1 MRLPD
6 LAARRTIAL
15 AIVGLAALSL
25 SACGDKLLES
35 QETAFILADPLEHRR
50 TTEPRHHQRWPDHPV
65 SSANKRLH
73 SPLVVGAVIDPTRK
87 PAPLMSLMR
96 VAVDLYPPIDCDD
109 PPDWLMASG
118 TFDVPAPVAAERL
131 ADLGTPVR
139 SAELWVVPGSR
150 DGAYVDVSIPAD
162 SASGRAIAM
171 EASHSGVTPELQ
183 YHEPFETVFQFG
195 PDWLGLPLRQAGVGR
210 TVVFPPSQ
218 DCSSAERAQDDRLPT
233 RVIVYGAF
241 DQGSS
246 PDKYIRVP
254 ADVPFT
260 ARVIATCPLSLSQ
273 KKELV
278 EVRTGPIYRPPS
290 REWRFSATARGE
302 CEGGVVKLEF
312 GPLTT
317 PVIEG
322 NSRTR

>member
-6 LAARRTIAL
+6 CAVRRAIAL
-15 AIVGLAALSL
+15 AVACLTAVAL
-25 SACGDKLLES
+25 SACGDRLLES
-35 QETAFILADPLEHRR
+35 KETGFILADPLEHRR
-50 TTEPRHHQRWPDHPV
+50 TTEPRHHQRWPDHPA
-65 SSANKRLH
+65 SSANKRLQP
-73 SPLVVGAVIDPTRK
+73 PLVVGAVIDPTRE
-87 PAPLMSLMR
+87 PEPLMSLMR

-118 TFDVPAPVAAERL
+118 TLDVPAPVAVERL

-162 SASGRAIAM
+162 STAGRTIAM
-171 EASHSGVTPELQ
+171 EAGYSAVAPELQ
-183 YHEPFETVFQFG
+183 YREPFETVFQFG

-218 DCSSAERAQDDRLPT
+218 DCSSVERAQDDRLPT

-260 ARVIATCPLSLSQ
+260 ARVLERCPLSLSQ
-273 KKELV
+273 RNELV

-290 REWRFSATARGE
+290 REWRFTATARGE

-312 GPLTT
+312 GPLTA
-317 PVIEG
+317 PVIERSSPG
-322 NSRTR
+322 